1 MTAWHE
7 NIAGFDIPYSVFLC
21 AHCQQHGMA
30 EWSLHTRIYDGQRP
44 QTNTRTKYRCTL
56 FFLFFYYFY
65 YFFFLFALYPQRPFI
80 IWLLCAEASHCI
92 IATKPWLQVRYIKKN
107 EKKISTR
114 RSNAK
119 RLFDGVFFS
128 CSPGMSRIRKNK
140 SLNVLFSL
148 HRFFFFSSV
157 RCFFSQFRVLF
168 FTFIL
173 HFPHEQDVK
182 SHKLVS
188 GFVVLQRFC
197 CCYCCCCAPQLHV
210 LPYSSICQPQFDS
223 NKILI

>member
-1 MTAWHE
+1 MRILLASISPIPYFYAHIANSTAWLNGRFILVYTMDKDRKLIHE
-7 NIAGFDIPYSVFLC
+7 QSIA
-21 AHCQQHGMA
+21 AHF
-30 EWSLHTRIYDGQRP
+30 SFSSFTI
-44 QTNTRTKYRCTL
+44 
-56 FFLFFYYFY
+56 FII
-65 YFFFLFALYPQRPFI
+65 FFFLFALYPQRPFI